1 MFGWLRSLFGGSVK
15 STGEPVAITETM
27 KAGTVTSVINSVEE
41 KVTDNAALAEEVVV
55 ETPKPK
61 KATAPKAKKTTKKK
75 AAEDLSAMTKTQL
88 LALCKERD
96 IAANA
101 SLKKDELIA
110 RLSA

>member
-27 KAGTVTSVINSVEE
+27 KAGSVTSVINTVEE
-41 KVTDNAALAEEVVV
+41 KIAE

-61 KATAPKAKKTTKKK
+61 KATAPKAKKVTKKK
-75 AAEDLSAMTKTQL
+75 ATEDFASMNKTQL
-88 LALCKERD
+88 LALCKERG

-101 SLKKDELIA
+101 SLKKDELVK
-110 RLSA
+110 RLS